1 MMAERKFKKEIQF
14 ATFSH
19 LSEMEFKRNKEQ
31 KETTVYSKC
40 TGFYFFIWRL
50 IWQDRVLN

>member
-1 MMAERKFKKEIQF
+1 MAERKFKKEIQF